1 MLAIRPF
8 KVFGGKALKQGGRP
22 IPGGTGRV
30 RSGVYRKS
38 FEPFPGVAVLR
49 TCGGLKEE
57 AK

>member
-1 MLAIRPF
+1 MLAANSF
-8 KVFGGKALKQGGRP
+8 KVFGDKALKQGGRP
-22 IPGGTGRV
+22 IPDGTGRV
-30 RSGVYRKS
+30 RSSVYRIS